1 MSASAVTVLSGLAE
15 GMVDAALARGDE
27 GGMRAFDAA
36 LERYRSADAL
46 GALSAWRDAARPGA
60 AGRTV
65 DVLKRLDRD
74 LLEGLL
80 DTART

>member
-15 GMVDAALARGDE
+15 GMVDAALGRGDE
-27 GGMRAFDAA
+27 GGMRAFDVA

-46 GALSAWRDAARPGA
+46 GALSAWRDTWHRAD
-60 AGRTV
+60 GRAI
-65 DVLKRLDRD
+65 DVLRRLDRD
-74 LLEGLL
+74 LLEGVL